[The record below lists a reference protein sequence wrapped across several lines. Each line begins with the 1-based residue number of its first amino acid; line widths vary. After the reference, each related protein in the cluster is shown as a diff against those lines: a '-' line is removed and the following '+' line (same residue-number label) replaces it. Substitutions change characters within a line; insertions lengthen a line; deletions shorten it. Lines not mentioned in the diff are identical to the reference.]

1 MGISFQINLRAAAVN
16 MEHKMVNIPI
26 DGITLEEYAKRLQE
40 VLYYWNYPWEIPK
53 KKEKF
58 KRKIQRI
65 KRRKN
70 ERTNRNFY

>member
-1 MGISFQINLRAAAVN
+1 MGKSFWINLRAAAVN
-16 MEHKMVNIPI
+16 MEHKMINIPI
-26 DGITLEEYAKRLQE
+26 DGITLEEYATRLQE

-58 KRKIQRI
+58 KHKIQRI

-70 ERTNRNFY
+70 ERTNRNFH